1 MRSLLLLLLVAAAGS
16 CHAGFISIR
25 SQGLPQGGTLYIL
38 GGQQTDS
45 QPRMTGM
52 FSRIQLTPMNV
63 QFQGDSAAQAF
74 SSVFTDRRSSLFDST
89 LSSWM
94 DQQLAALDSL
104 QSMVDSAPSTRMPCP
119 RAQAGADFATV
130 SQANVPDVLAYMAS
144 SRFGPAMLSSIAQQS
159 TTEGE
164 GDADD
169 YGFYDSDSEDMD
181 SAAVADELADFDV
194 AGMGEFTPEGVT
206 SGYASEQPDFPEESM
221 EGFATDGRGF
231 YPSMLAEEDD
241 EVEEFPA
248 SLAPGQVISKDD
260 GPSWF
265 FVLDDGTVNW
275 GFILFL
281 VLAAAVLGLW
291 FHICRSAGRLFRA
304 HRAQRAEAAQFLS
317 SAQAP
322 LLSEW
327 RAAIAPLAPEK
338 PVSQAAAP
346 EIFSA
351 VEVAS
356 KQAPRGTFFAPK
368 GNEYVTI
375 AYVPLEGEQ

>member
-16 CHAGFISIR
+16 CHAGFISIL

-45 QPRMTGM
+45 QPRTSGM

-74 SSVFTDRRSSLFDST
+74 SSVFTDRRSSLFDSAI
-89 LSSWM
+89 SSWM

-104 QSMVDSAPSTRMPCP
+104 QSMDDTAPSMKMPCP
-119 RAQAGADFATV
+119 RARAAAAAATA
-130 SQANVPDVLAYMAS
+130 SQANLPDVLAYMAS

-159 TTEGE
+159 VTESDGE
-164 GDADD
+164 ADD
-169 YGFYDSDSEDMD
+169 YGYYDSDSEDVD
-181 SAAVADELADFDV
+181 GADLADEMAGFDA
-194 AGMGEFTPEGVT
+194 AGMGEYTPQVVT
-206 SGYASEQPDFPEESM
+206 SGYASEQPVFQEESM

-231 YPSMLAEEDD
+231 YSSMLAEEDD
-241 EVEEFPA
+241 EVQDFPA
-248 SLAPGQVISKDD
+248 SLAPGQVISEDD

-265 FVLDDGTVNW
+265 FVLDDGTINW

-281 VLAAAVLGLW
+281 LLGAAVLGLW
-291 FHICRSAGRLFRA
+291 FHICRSAARLFRV

-338 PVSQAAAP
+338 PVAQAAAP

-356 KQAPRGTFFAPK
+356 VQAPRGTFFAPK